1 MQLTSKLRT
10 LMQFWRAP
18 QYLTFYQERNFNQPT
33 KTNPQQ
39 CYRLK
44 SHQLFF
50 VTLTKRIFPHGV
62 TKQNRQ

>member
-1 MQLTSKLRT
+1 
-10 LMQFWRAP
+10 MQFWRAP
-18 QYLTFYQERNFNQPT
+18 QYLIFYQERNFNQPI

-39 CYRLK
+39 RYRLK